1 MQGLDAAHCEVHRW
15 SSVSWQQAQHNPH
28 QHGCPCPLPQ
38 VTEKEDLS
46 RDVIKSDTAE
56 VYIKELDLL
65 TSTGSLG
72 GLITTVEGLLTS
84 VQVGAAA
91 SNQSEHV
98 AVHDCIG
105 VSAASARKAS
115 AVHGAEVRYTGFS
128 FGLASSPSGRCHLW
142 VAGA

>member
-1 MQGLDAAHCEVHRW
+1 MC
-15 SSVSWQQAQHNPH
+15 S
-28 QHGCPCPLPQ
+28 CPLPQ
-38 VTEKEDLS
+38 VTEREDLS

-91 SNQSEHV
+91 SNQYEHV
-98 AVHDCIG
+98 VPDCFG
-105 VSAASARKAS
+105 VSAVFARKAS
-115 AVHGAEVRYTGFS
+115 AGHSAEVRYTGLS

-142 VAGA
+142 VASA